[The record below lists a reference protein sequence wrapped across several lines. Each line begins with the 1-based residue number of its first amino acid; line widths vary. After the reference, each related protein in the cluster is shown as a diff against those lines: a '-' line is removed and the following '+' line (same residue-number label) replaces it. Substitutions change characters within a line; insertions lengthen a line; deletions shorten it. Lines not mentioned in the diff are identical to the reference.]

1 VLALQK
7 AASLWRDWQNMS
19 ESEREKQGKD
29 IIQQIYLLDLITDP
43 PDEESDSETASG
55 NAKPTD
61 TDDDADG
68 SAS

>member
-1 VLALQK
+1 
-7 AASLWRDWQNMS
+7 MS

-29 IIQQIYLLDLITDP
+29 SIIQQIYLLDLITDP